1 MLKKMELSSNL
12 KDICSVSY
20 ELFDPEPIANQM
32 KAGDPIQFTSIES
45 GALSTEEIQQQVSK
59 CDGISLA
66 AAGLDVAITKIE
78 CISFEGSLVLPAQ
91 FAMQYQFR
99 VANYSDVKIT
109 EVPVTLYFNPVGSSL
124 VQQGVTTVRNI
135 PARTYQKL
143 SFTFP
148 PVEAGNWVMTMEANK
163 NRGFTETNYT
173 NNTLSQTF
181 RYENRYELK
190 AESIREVNNRTTLP
204 LNTDITFEFVILNAG
219 PQTAT
224 SIPIDFPAYFTP
236 QNGKPVFGSMGG
248 FTIQSLPAQQR
259 SRGTFIVSF
268 PKSSTAM
275 IGLRIDK
282 DNLKND
288 LLRSNNE
295 IYETFQIGQKVNPPS
310 GDDKIDI
317 DFSKSVDSGKKI
329 MPLYDQSLADTWVG
343 LDESLP
349 VKTFQASGC
358 GLCSIAM
365 VLAYLNDTQGDPTP
379 KTPITPADLYKRG
392 VTGSTYTS
400 IQNWSSCSD
409 VYDFDR
415 YALGDEEEFRTV
427 LITKVYDQIVNQNT
441 PVIYYYTGNP
451 THFVVISGY
460 EFDMEKTLSSSP
472 SYDPNYDPNPY
483 GLMHFRIMNPYKNET
498 TNLRDLQN
506 DKKFGKSSTFRF
518 VRTK

>member
-1 MLKKMELSSNL
+1 MELSSNL

-329 MPLYDQSLADTWVG
+329 MPLYDQSLADTWTG
-343 LDESLP
+343 LAPNLS
-349 VKTFQASGC
+349 VKSFQAAGC

-365 VLAYLNDTQGDPTP
+365 VLTYMND
-379 KTPITPADLYKRG
+379 PIMPADLLTRG
-392 VTGSTYTS
+392 VANSDPY
-400 IQNWSSCSD
+400 IANWSKASQKYSFNRTALAD
-409 VYDFDR
+409 ESELRTQLAGNIYDS
-415 YALGDEEEFRTV
+415 
-427 LITKVYDQIVNQNT
+427 IVNEHK
-441 PVIYYYTGNP
+441 PVIYYYKRSSF
-451 THFVVISGY
+451 HFVVISGY
-460 EFDMEKTLSSSP
+460 EFDMEKTLASSS
-472 SYDPNYDPNPY
+472 SYDPNYDANPY
-483 GLMHFRIMNPYKNET
+483 ALSHFRVMDPFQGQW
-498 TNLRDLQN
+498 TNLQQIHDE
-506 DKKFGKSSTFRF
+506 STFIKSVSLQF
-518 VRTK
+518 IQPK